1 MDLLAR
7 ALDCGMLGWVGIRAP
22 SSKDLGMEVDSWTR
36 VVSHAAPT
44 AYLTA
49 HKYVWCDIW
58 AP

>member
-7 ALDCGMLGWVGIRAP
+7 ALDCGMLGWAGIRAP
-22 SSKDLGMEVDSWTR
+22 SSKDLGMEVGSWTL
-36 VVSHAAPT
+36 VVGHAAPT

-49 HKYVWCDIW
+49 HKYVWCDNW